1 MQPERRVLLPQHRKI
16 EPRRLQKI
24 KNKPSRLKS
33 FASVWDAIVDTLE
46 DATNLH
52 VRSEPM
58 GKLNVLIEASGW
70 TQAEAARQ

>member
-1 MQPERRVLLPQHRKI
+1 M
-16 EPRRLQKI
+16 QKI

-58 GKLNVLIEASGW
+58 GEITVLIETNGW
-70 TQAEAARQ
+70 TQA